1 MIFFNDGVERGEQE
15 MERREEVKKDD
26 LVKKGRRRKGARS
39 G

>member
-26 LVKKGRRRKGARS
+26 LVKKGRRRKRARS